1 MVPAFAHCE
10 SHPGRL
16 LVDHLLDVSGRL
28 DGPSLRLTA
37 LCHDVG
43 KGTGYFQA
51 YLHNQS
57 PSDGR
62 LKRHSHL
69 GAEVLLEVLW
79 DNIDLSTEAGAQWPL
94 LAYMFVRRHHGALD
108 DLADAL
114 SATEEQRKLLA
125 LQREALDQAGLH
137 EWLAG
142 HGHGVRKCWDK
153 DRIGLSVRAQRALGK
168 ETDRGICMARF
179 QRALCDFGAL
189 IESDRDSAGGFAKGF
204 FDAQPR
210 YTVSR
215 VEAYRS
221 GLPKGN
227 YAIDR
232 VRNRIFDGAA
242 RAASIHPP
250 HRGALWTLTSPTGS
264 GKTLAALGWA
274 FRRRALRVAADRP
287 GGPVVYALPFTSIID
302 QNAAVLQSMYGGQQI
317 DESILSV
324 HHHIAEPG
332 FLMERGEESLARN
345 WTEGWRADCVCT
357 TFVQV
362 VNALFHATAWDARRL
377 SHLAGG
383 VLILDEVQGIPA
395 HLWPVIR
402 ESLLSLSKEFGADVL
417 LMTATQPAIFE
428 VQDDAVEIAPKEVAA
443 APAFNR
449 YDLIAEAGGTISL
462 PDAAELVKRE
472 LVDGGSRNCLV
483 ILNTIQEA
491 LDLFALIEAAPWAA
505 VYRQFHLST
514 NLRPKDRR
522 RILGEIGPSPNRAI
536 LVATQ
541 VVEAGLDFSFDVVL
555 RALGPLDSIVQAA
568 GRCNRHGAGV
578 RGRVRILN
586 LSGNSGTKVY
596 GNVHMDIATSLY
608 REISGS
614 AVPEP
619 EVQRL
624 VLSYFQELKC
634 RISQDR
640 ARAILKAVQMMEF
653 ASLRGEGTA
662 RDVEKKQVVLI
673 EEERYRVAHFV
684 ETDDLDR
691 VVWERFQDALNE
703 RNRWERQRA
712 TRAVRNELGQRI
724 VEVPRSCALQS
735 EPDPSTGLVY
745 VAAEQYRDLYCR
757 QTGWRRNR

>member
-16 LVDHLLDVSGRL
+16 LVDHLSDVSGRL
-28 DGPSLRLTA
+28 REPLLRLAA

-43 KGTGYFQA
+43 KGTTYFQD

-57 PSDGR
+57 PRDAR

-79 DNIDLSTEAGAQWPL
+79 EDIDTSAEAGAQWPL

-125 LQREALDQAGLH
+125 LQGEALDEAGLRG
-137 EWLAG
+137 WLAG
-142 HGHGVRKCWDK
+142 QGHGLRKCWDK
-153 DRIGLSVRAQRALGK
+153 DRVGLRVKAQRALAI

-179 QRALCDFGAL
+179 QRALYRFGAL
-189 IESDRDSAGGFAKGF
+189 IESDRDSAAGFARDF
-204 FDAQPR
+204 FDAEPR
-210 YTVSR
+210 YTLSR

-221 GLPKGN
+221 GLPN
-227 YAIDR
+227 SNNVMSR
-232 VRNRIFDGAA
+232 VRNRLFSGAA
-242 RAASIHPP
+242 GAAARHHPD
-250 HRGALWTLTSPTGS
+250 RGALWTLTSPTGS
-264 GKTLAALGWA
+264 GKTLAALAWA
-274 FRRRALRVAADRP
+274 FHRRALRAGTARRS
-287 GGPVVYALPFTSIID
+287 GPVVYALPFTSIID
-302 QNAAVLQSMYGGQQI
+302 QNAAVLQRMYGGDQL

-324 HHHIAEPG
+324 HHHLAEPG
-332 FLMERGEESLARN
+332 FLMEQGEESLARN

-377 SHLAGG
+377 NHLANG

-395 HLWPVIR
+395 HFWPVIR

-428 VQDDAVEIAPKEVAA
+428 KDEAVEIAPKEVASE
-443 APAFNR
+443 PAFNR
-449 YDLIAEAGGTISL
+449 YDLFADAGGAISL
-462 PDAAELVKRE
+462 PDAAELVRRE
-472 LVDGGSRNCLV
+472 LANGGAQNCLV

-491 LDLFALIEAAPWAA
+491 LDLLSLIATAPWAA
-505 VYRQFHLST
+505 GYRHFHLST

-522 RILGEIGPSPNRAI
+522 RILEEIGASPNGAI

-568 GRCNRHGAGV
+568 GRCNRHGAGA

-586 LSGNSGTKVY
+586 LSGNSGTTVY
-596 GNVHMDIATSLY
+596 GNVHMDVATSLY
-608 REISGS
+608 REISGR

-624 VLSYFQELKC
+624 VFRYFQELKC

-640 ARAILKAVQMMEF
+640 AREILKAVQMMEF
-653 ASLRGEGTA
+653 ASLRGEGLA
-662 RDVEKKQVVLI
+662 KDIEKKQVVLI
-673 EEERYRVAHFV
+673 EDERYRIAHFV
-684 ETDDLDR
+684 ETDESDR
-691 VVWERFQDALNE
+691 AVWERFQGALKE

-712 TRAVRNELGQRI
+712 IRAVRNELGQRV
-724 VEVPRSCALQS
+724 VEVPRRCALRS
-735 EPDPSTGLVY
+735 EPNPGTGLVY
-745 VAAEQYRDLYCR
+745 VGTEQYRDWYSQ
-757 QTGWRRNR
+757 QTGWRRSR